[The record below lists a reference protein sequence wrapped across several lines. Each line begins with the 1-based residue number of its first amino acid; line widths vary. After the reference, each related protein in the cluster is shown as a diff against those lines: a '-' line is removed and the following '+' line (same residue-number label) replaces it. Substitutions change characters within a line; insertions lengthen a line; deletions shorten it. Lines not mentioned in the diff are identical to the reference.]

1 MPAVVAPR
9 RGARQRRWQ
18 MDFITCTVYAFIVAS
33 SLLSRSGCRGPAGW
47 SNSLAHVSTK
57 IAACM
62 KPDVGRRR
70 HQREEALHDSTY
82 KRFTGPRYSP
92 ADGLLHQTPT
102 RSRSGSWCRKW
113 THRLRLSPGLGQRLV
128 ASLHVAPDMCR
139 PTMAPALAPLPL
151 RRARTT
157 ATFLGGWALGGGF
170 PALLHSTHHLPA
182 TPV

>member
-1 MPAVVAPR
+1 MTRLTNDSPALDTVRRMGFFTKPQPDPAVA
-9 RGARQRRWQ
+9 
-18 MDFITCTVYAFIVAS
+18 
-33 SLLSRSGCRGPAGW
+33 AG
-47 SNSLAHVSTK
+47 
-57 IAACM
+57 
-62 KPDVGRRR
+62 VGN
-70 HQREEALHDSTY
+70 
-82 KRFTGPRYSP
+82 
-92 ADGLLHQTPT
+92 GL
-102 RSRSGSWCRKW
+102 
-113 THRLRLSPGLGQRLV
+113 HRLRLSPGLGQRLV